1 MNFENQETAKEG
13 IAIKISLNT
22 GLPTNFEIGQRD
34 IPKMVEKMQ
43 LGENGSCGQFVK
55 LKAKDVEAIY
65 RLAL

>member
-1 MNFENQETAKEG
+1 
-13 IAIKISLNT
+13 
-22 GLPTNFEIGQRD
+22 
-34 IPKMVEKMQ
+34 MVEKMQ